1 MTKQSKYILGS
12 IFFIII
18 LFWAL
23 IFFFFNPVE
32 KIKYVK
38 EKVNENSGAL
48 SLTEIDKE
56 YLDDYITK
64 EQKLLDIF
72 HYDINIELIP
82 EEKLIKGK
90 TIITGVM
97 PTSTEKLI
105 LNFYDN
111 MNISSLLMNGTKVN
125 YKQTDTK
132 IQIDR
137 DGSRR
142 DSFDVEINYS
152 GTPESL
158 GFGSF
163 VMKKV
168 NGKYFVYT
176 LNEPVYASTWFP
188 CNDNPADKALLD
200 IKIINDS
207 SMTSVSNGVL
217 VGSKIIGKKKEFHWK
232 TIYPIA
238 TYLIAL
244 YSADYSEIRDKYIN
258 GKDTLQLTHYV
269 LPEKL
274 EDAKKDFSDH
284 PKWLKFFE
292 SKFGKY
298 PFQKEKYGVAEF
310 LWQAGAMEH
319 QTITGVGS
327 NFISGHRF
335 FNDLLIHELAHQWW
349 GNALTPKSWKD
360 IWLNEGFA
368 TYSEALYWEYNSGY
382 DALVSTMASKQNS
395 FKSSTLYDP
404 EIELFSRLVYDK
416 GAWVLHMLRYEVGDD
431 NFSKILRTYYENF
444 KYKNVETKDFITIAE
459 KISGKNLKK
468 FFDQWV
474 FKGKGKIELDYSY
487 TLSDSNVKI
496 NLIQIQK
503 EYPIYKFDID
513 IEILFSDKSKIKERL
528 SIDKKEFQI
537 NIPVTKKPI
546 NVTLDPGFWLLAE
559 YNNQN

>member
-1 MTKQSKYILGS
+1 MTKQSKLILSS

-23 IFFFFNPVE
+23 IFYFTNPIE
-32 KIKYVK
+32 KIKYLE
-38 EKVNENSGAL
+38 EKVSEKSGTL
-48 SLTEIDKE
+48 SLAEIDKE
-56 YLDDYITK
+56 YLDEYTSK
-64 EQKLLDIF
+64 EQKLLDVL
-72 HYDINIELIP
+72 HYEINIELIP

-90 TIITGVM
+90 TIITGIM
-97 PTSTEKLI
+97 PTSSDKLI

-111 MNISSLLMNGTKVN
+111 MNISSLLFNGFSSH
-125 YKQTDTK
+125 YKQSDTK
-132 IQIDR
+132 IQIER
-137 DGSRR
+137 DESRR
-142 DSFDVEINYS
+142 DSFSVEINYS
-152 GTPESL
+152 GTPKSL

-168 NGKYFVYT
+168 NGKFFVYT

-207 SMTSVSNGVL
+207 TMTSVSNGVL
-217 VGSKIIGKKKEFHWK
+217 VGSKTIGNKKEYHWK
-232 TIYPIA
+232 TLYPIA
-238 TYLIAL
+238 TYLIAI
-244 YSADYSEIRDKYIN
+244 YSADYSEIKDKYISD
-258 GKDTLQLTHYV
+258 KDTLQLIHYV

-274 EDAKKDFSDH
+274 EDAKKDFSEH
-284 PKWLKFFE
+284 PKWIKFFE

-327 NFISGHRF
+327 NYISGHRF
-335 FNDLLIHELAHQWW
+335 FSDLLIHELAHQWW

-395 FKSSTLYDP
+395 FKNSTLYEP
-404 EIELFSRLVYDK
+404 EIDLFSRLVYDK

-431 NFSKILRTYYENF
+431 NFFKILRTYYEYF
-444 KYKNVETKDFITIAE
+444 KYKNVETKDLIAIAE

-468 FFDQWV
+468 FFEQWV
-474 FKGKGKIELDYSY
+474 FKGKGKIELDYSFS
-487 TLSDSNVKI
+487 LSEGNVKL
-496 NLIQIQK
+496 NLRQVQK
-503 EYPIYKFDID
+503 EYPEYEFDID
-513 IEILFSDKSKIKERL
+513 VEILFSDKTKIKERL
-528 SIDKKEFQI
+528 SIDKKEFHI
-537 NIPVTKKPI
+537 DIPVTKKPV
-546 NVTLDPGFWLLAE
+546 NVTLDPDFWLLAE

>member
-1 MTKQSKYILGS
+1 MTKQSKLILFS
-12 IFFIII
+12 IFLVII
-18 LFWAL
+18 LSWVV
-23 IFFFFNPVE
+23 IFYFANPIE
-32 KIKYVK
+32 KIKYLE
-38 EKVNENSGAL
+38 EKVSENSGTL
-48 SLTEIDKE
+48 SLAEIDKE
-56 YLDDYITK
+56 YLDEYISK
-64 EQKLLDIF
+64 EQKLLDVF

-82 EEKLIKGK
+82 EKKLIKGK
-90 TIITGVM
+90 TIITGIM
-97 PTSTEKLI
+97 PTSSDKLV

-111 MNISSLLMNGTKVN
+111 MNISSLLFNGIKVN
-125 YKQTDTK
+125 YKQSDTK
-132 IQIDR
+132 IQIER
-137 DGSRR
+137 NRSRR
-142 DSFDVEINYS
+142 DSFSVEINYS

-163 VMKKV
+163 VMKRV
-168 NGKYFVYT
+168 NGKFFVYT

-207 SMTSVSNGVL
+207 SMTSVSNGRL
-217 VGSKIIGKKKEFHWK
+217 VGSKIIGNKKEYHWK
-232 TIYPIA
+232 TFYPIA

-244 YSADYSEIRDKYIN
+244 YSADYSEIKDKYISN
-258 GKDTLQLTHYV
+258 KDTLQITHYV
-269 LPEKL
+269 LHEKL
-274 EDAKKDFSDH
+274 EDAKKDFSEH
-284 PKWLKFFE
+284 PKWIKFFE

-327 NFISGHRF
+327 NYISGHRF
-335 FNDLLIHELAHQWW
+335 FSDLLIHELAHQWW

-395 FKSSTLYDP
+395 YKSSTLYDP

-431 NFSKILRTYYENF
+431 NFFKILRTYYENF
-444 KYKNVETKDFITIAE
+444 KYKNVETKDLIAMAE

-468 FFDQWV
+468 FFEQWV

-487 TLSDSNVKI
+487 SLSDSNVKL
-496 NLIQIQK
+496 NLKQVQK
-503 EYPIYKFDID
+503 EYPEYKFDID
-513 IEILFSDKSKIKERL
+513 VEILFSDKTKIKERI
-528 SIDKKEFQI
+528 SIDKKDYQI
-537 NIPVTKKPI
+537 NIPVTKKPVDI
-546 NVTLDPGFWLLAE
+546 TLDPDFWLLAE

>member
-56 YLDDYITK
+56 YLDDYIAK
-64 EQKLLDIF
+64 EQKQLDIF

-82 EEKLIKGK
+82 EEKLIKGR

-97 PTSTEKLI
+97 PTSSEKLI

-111 MNISSLLMNGTKVN
+111 MKISSLLLSGTKVN

-142 DSFDVEINYS
+142 DSFDVEIKYS

-168 NGKYFVYT
+168 NGKFFVYT

-207 SMTSVSNGVL
+207 SMTSVSNGIL
-217 VGSKIIGKKKEFHWK
+217 VGSKTIGKKKEYHWK
-232 TIYPIA
+232 TLYPIA

-258 GKDTLQLTHYV
+258 EKDTLQITHYV

-274 EDAKKDFSDH
+274 EDAKKDFSEH
-284 PKWLKFFE
+284 PKWIKFFE

-327 NFISGHRF
+327 NYISGHRF
-335 FNDLLIHELAHQWW
+335 FSDLLIHELAHQWW

-416 GAWVLHMLRYEVGDD
+416 GAWVLHMLRYEVGDE
-431 NFSKILRTYYENF
+431 NFFKILRTYYENF
-444 KYKNVETKDFITIAE
+444 KYKNVETKDFIAIAE
-459 KISGKNLKK
+459 NISGKNLKK

-487 TLSDSNVKI
+487 SLSDSNVKI
-496 NLIQIQK
+496 NLIQVQK
-503 EYPIYKFDID
+503 EYPDYKFDID

-528 SIDKKEFQI
+528 SINKKEFQI
-537 NIPVTKKPI
+537 NIPITKKPI

>member
-1 MTKQSKYILGS
+1 MTKQSKLILFS
-12 IFFIII
+12 IFFMIF
-18 LFWAL
+18 LFWGA
-23 IFFFFNPVE
+23 IFYFLNPIE
-32 KIKYVK
+32 KIKSLE
-38 EKVNENSGAL
+38 EKVTENSGVL
-48 SLTEIDKE
+48 SLAEVDKE
-56 YLDDYITK
+56 YLDNYVSK
-64 EQKLLDIF
+64 EQKLLDVF
-72 HYDINIELIP
+72 HYDINIELLP
-82 EEKLIKGK
+82 EKKIIKGK
-90 TIITGVM
+90 TIIEGIM
-97 PTSTEKLI
+97 PTSSNKLN

-111 MNISSLLMNGTKVN
+111 MKISSILFNGVKVN
-125 YKQTDTK
+125 YKQSDTK

-137 DGSRR
+137 EGSKK
-142 DSFDVEINYS
+142 DSFNVEIIYS

-168 NGKYFVYT
+168 NGKFFVYT

-217 VGSKIIGKKKEFHWK
+217 VSSRTIGKKKEYHWK
-232 TIYPIA
+232 TYYPIA

-244 YSADYSEIRDKYIN
+244 YSADYSEIKDKYIS

-269 LPEKL
+269 LPGKL
-274 EDAKKDFSDH
+274 DDAKKDFSDH

-292 SKFGKY
+292 SKFGRY

-327 NFISGHRF
+327 NYISGHRF
-335 FNDLLIHELAHQWW
+335 FSDLLIHELAHQWW

-368 TYSEALYWEYNSGY
+368 TYSEALYWENNSGY

-404 EIELFSRLVYDK
+404 EIDLFSRLVYDK
-416 GAWVLHMLRYEVGDD
+416 GAWVLHMLRYEVGND
-431 NFSKILRTYYENF
+431 NFFKILRTYYDSF
-444 KYKNVETKDFITIAE
+444 KYKNVETKDFIAITE

-474 FKGKGKIELDYSY
+474 FKGKGKIELNYSY
-487 TLSDSNVKI
+487 SLSDNNVI
-496 NLIQIQK
+496 LNVNQIQK
-503 EYPIYKFDID
+503 EYPEYKFDID
-513 IEILFSDKSKIKERL
+513 VEILFSDKTKIKERL
-528 SIDKKEFQI
+528 SIDKREYHI
-537 NIPVTKKPI
+537 NIPVNKKPI
-546 NVTLDPGFWLLAE
+546 NVTLDPDFWLLAE

>member
-56 YLDDYITK
+56 YLDDYIAK
-64 EQKLLDIF
+64 EQKQLDIF

-82 EEKLIKGK
+82 EEKLIKGR

-97 PTSTEKLI
+97 PTSSEKLI

-111 MNISSLLMNGTKVN
+111 MKISSLLLSGTKVN

-142 DSFDVEINYS
+142 DSFDVEIKYS

-168 NGKYFVYT
+168 NGKFFVYT

-207 SMTSVSNGVL
+207 SMTSVSNGIL
-217 VGSKIIGKKKEFHWK
+217 VGSKTIGKKKEYHWK
-232 TIYPIA
+232 TLYPIA

-258 GKDTLQLTHYV
+258 EKDTLQITHYV

-274 EDAKKDFSDH
+274 EDAKKDFSEH
-284 PKWLKFFE
+284 PKWIKFFE

-327 NFISGHRF
+327 NYISGHRF
-335 FNDLLIHELAHQWW
+335 FSDLLIHELAHQWW

-416 GAWVLHMLRYEVGDD
+416 GAWVLHMLRYEVGDE
-431 NFSKILRTYYENF
+431 NFFKILRTYYENF
-444 KYKNVETKDFITIAE
+444 KYKNVETKDFIAIAE
-459 KISGKNLKK
+459 NISGKNLKK

-474 FKGKGKIELDYSY
+474 FKGKGKIELNYSY
-487 TLSDSNVKI
+487 SLSDSNVKI
-496 NLIQIQK
+496 NLKQVQK
-503 EYPIYKFDID
+503 EYPDYKFDID
-513 IEILFSDKSKIKERL
+513 IEILF
-528 SIDKKEFQI
+528 
-537 NIPVTKKPI
+537 N
-546 NVTLDPGFWLLAE
+546 
-559 YNNQN
+559 